1 MVTTHVFLPLMWS
14 STDHS
19 TDNNYKRVGNFN
31 PEPYIHQINQVVYH
45 SADSFG
51 RSRLFDLVCYLLQPR
66 DYLNLRT
73 RLRLY
78 INFSHSA
85 HISVLIVSLTA
96 LRGAKTCLSQVSV
109 VNGSSIRDAC
119 IPLLL
124 FSLGSACM
132 YMHACVNCTKT

>member
-31 PEPYIHQINQVVYH
+31 PEPYIHQIKQVVYH

-73 RLRLY
+73 HLGLY
-78 INFSHSA
+78 INFFAFRSYICAYCITHSSTGGKDLPKPG
-85 HISVLIVSLTA
+85 I
-96 LRGAKTCLSQVSV
+96 GGEWKQ
-109 VNGSSIRDAC
+109 
-119 IPLLL
+119 
-124 FSLGSACM
+124 
-132 YMHACVNCTKT
+132 Y